1 MEITALQ
8 RSVPAGE
15 PLTKLRSVQR
25 TLKEASLARTTLLTC
40 TVTDSLPTRTNGSLV
55 RA

>member
-1 MEITALQ
+1 MEITAFQ
-8 RSVPAGE
+8 RSVPVGA
-15 PLTKLRSVQR
+15 PLTKRCSVQR

-40 TVTDSLPTRTNGSLV
+40 TVTDSLPTRANGSLV